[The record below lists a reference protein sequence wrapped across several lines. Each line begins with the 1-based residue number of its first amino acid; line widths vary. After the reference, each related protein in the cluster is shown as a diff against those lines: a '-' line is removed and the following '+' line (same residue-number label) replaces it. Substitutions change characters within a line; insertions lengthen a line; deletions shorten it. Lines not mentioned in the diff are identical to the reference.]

1 MKANNLFFLLIL
13 LLFSHCQRNTSNI
26 AGQWRAILQPDSTR
40 PDIEIPFNLDIIQS
54 EDKAIT
60 AKITNAGEVITIN
73 EVDLVGDSIHFQLPV
88 FEGTLQ
94 AKIVRGNMHGTYTHR
109 ASGRS
114 WTVPFMAEQ
123 GITDRFPGYTEPPTG
138 NITGKWEVR
147 VGSKDQG
154 EKQIGEFIQEGSHL
168 TGTFLTTTGDY
179 RFLEGKVAGNKI
191 MLSAFD
197 GAHALVFLA
206 NLSPEGTLE
215 NGIFSGGPSW
225 KGEWSAFRNDTVT
238 LPDATTL
245 TFLRPGYDRIEFSF
259 PDTEGSLVSLTD
271 ASYQGKPIIIQ
282 IMGSWCPNCMDET
295 RFFTEL
301 YNDYKDKDLE
311 IIALCYESSDP
322 VKSAKAIN
330 RFREHTGAGYTFLH
344 AGESNKKKASETLPM
359 LNRVLSFPTSI
370 FIGRDGRI
378 EKIFTGFSGPGT
390 GNHYAELK
398 KEMIETVD
406 KIIATR

>member
-1 MKANNLFFLLIL
+1 MKANTIYFLLFI
-13 LLFSHCQRNTSNI
+13 LLFSHCQRNTPNI
-26 AGQWRAILQPDSTR
+26 AGQWRAFLQPDSSR
-40 PDIEIPFNLDIIQS
+40 PDIEIPFNLHIIQS
-54 EDKAIT
+54 EDRSIT

-73 EVDLVGDSIHFQLPV
+73 EVDLVGDSIYFRLPV

-94 AKIVRGNMHGTYTHR
+94 AKIVSRNMHGTYTHR

-114 WTVPFMAEQ
+114 WMVPFNAEQ

-154 EKQIGEFIQEGSHL
+154 EKQIGEFIQEGKHL

-179 RFLEGKVAGNKI
+179 RFLEGKVAGNKV

-215 NGIFSGGPSW
+215 NGLFSGGPSW

-245 TFLRPGYDRIEFSF
+245 TFLKPGYDRIEFSF
-259 PDTEGSLVSLTD
+259 PDTEGNLVSLAD
-271 ASYQGKPIIIQ
+271 ARYQGKPIILQ

-295 RFFTEL
+295 RFFADL
-301 YNDYKDKDLE
+301 YNEFKSEGLE
-311 IIALCYESSDP
+311 IIALCYESSDFE
-322 VKSAKAIN
+322 KSSKAIN

-344 AGESNKKKASETLPM
+344 AGESNKRKASETLPM
-359 LNRVLSFPTSI
+359 LNRILSFPTSI

-378 EKIFTGFSGPGT
+378 EKIFTGFTGPGT
-390 GNHYAELK
+390 GHHYGKLK
-398 KEMIETVD
+398 KEMIETMN
-406 KIIATR
+406 KIIVNR